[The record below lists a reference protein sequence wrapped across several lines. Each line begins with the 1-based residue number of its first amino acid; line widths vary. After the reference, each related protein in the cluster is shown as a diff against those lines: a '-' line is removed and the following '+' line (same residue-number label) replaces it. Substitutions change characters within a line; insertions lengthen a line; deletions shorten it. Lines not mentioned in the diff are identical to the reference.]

1 MNESTHTD
9 FRIPVRYGLLA
20 GVVSLSVSVIGM
32 VELFGQRDLIA
43 GVITL
48 GQVILFLAPVALS
61 YMAASKAP
69 PGRTGIALLYGFLT
83 GFFAALPL
91 FGLIWLNE
99 AVNLRQFLPN
109 VSPTL
114 MEILTFG
121 QEAVLASTLSS
132 EARSTELPLL
142 RLGSS

>member
-1 MNESTHTD
+1 MNASTRTD
-9 FRIPVRYGLLA
+9 FRIPLRYGLLA

-32 VELFGQRDLIA
+32 VELFGQRDLVA

-48 GQVILFLAPVALS
+48 GQVILFAAPVTLS
-61 YMAASKAP
+61 YMTASKAP
-69 PGRTGIALLYGFLT
+69 SGRSGIALLYGFLT

-109 VSPTL
+109 VSP
-114 MEILTFG
+114 
-121 QEAVLASTLSS
+121 A
-132 EARSTELPLL
+132 
-142 RLGSS
+142 